1 MRKVLYVLTWSLSMI
16 LFGYVIKHLGGGV
29 LLEESHQQGNRLWEF
44 ITLPPPT
51 SPPVS
56 AFCVNENVTSQLS
69 APVAEACFPCHDGLY
84 LSGTIAWN
92 KLFLPHMDLDHGAF
106 STAANRSNM
115 ALRGFRY
122 GEGYNLMC
130 VHNEKANQDQSRR
143 KGISLLGR
151 SSIVAQGQLQ
161 LTLFWNVSCQLLL
174 WNVNSCFIPS
184 PVNDRCLKTYGT
196 LSPG

>member
-1 MRKVLYVLTWSLSMI
+1 MKMKWKWKLA
-16 LFGYVIKHLGGGV
+16 
-29 LLEESHQQGNRLWEF
+29 E
-44 ITLPPPT
+44 
-51 SPPVS
+51 
-56 AFCVNENVTSQLS
+56 SQLS
-69 APVAEACFPCHDGLY
+69 APVTEACFPCHDGLY

-92 KLFLPHMDLDHGAF
+92 KLFLPHMALDHGAF
-106 STAANRSNM
+106 SPAANISNM

-130 VHNEKANQDQSRR
+130 VHNDKANQDQRRR

-161 LTLFWNVSCQLLL
+161 LTLFWNVSCHLLL
-174 WNVNSCFIPS
+174 WNVNSCFIQS
-184 PVNDRCLKTYGT
+184 PVNDRCLKTYRN